1 MATTALTLA
10 LAGNPNCGKTTIF
23 NNITGARQHVGNYP
37 GVTVERREGVRQF
50 EGKNLLV
57 VDLPGTYSLTAYA
70 LDELVARN
78 FIINERP
85 DVIVDILDAS
95 NLERNLYLA
104 VQILELERPVVFAL
118 NMADVAQK
126 MGLQLNDKLLEQKLG
141 VPVVRT
147 IGSSNSGTHELLHA
161 SIAAV
166 EQSKQKPFAIQYGAE
181 IEEKIADLIAA
192 FDDSAG
198 TKYPLRWM
206 AVKLLENDKDVIEMV
221 SQMAKGQD
229 IVALAAAARKELS
242 DKLGEEIEV
251 AIAGYRY
258 QFVGE
263 LYSEIARSDS
273 NQFQST
279 SDKID
284 YILTHRIIGLPIFL
298 GIMWI
303 VFNLVFTLGAY
314 PQDWLDAGFKWLGD
328 TLAASMP
335 DGDLKSLL
343 VDGIIGGVGSVLSF
357 VPQIFILFFAIAILE
372 DSGYIARAA
381 FLMDRVMK
389 AVGLHGKSFIPLILG
404 FGCGVPA
411 MMGARTLEN
420 PRDRMVTILI
430 TPFMSCSARLPVY
443 TVLTA
448 AFFSADVAGTVVFSL
463 YLLGIVVAILMG
475 MLFRKTL
482 FAGDVEPFVME
493 MPPYHLP
500 TIRSLLTHM
509 WERGSLYLKKAGTII
524 LAMSILMWFLV
535 SYPSDVEYSRDY
547 DQAKEAAQAAFE
559 TQVGDDILTP
569 LGISTLEDNPELQA
583 TINQI
588 GEIEKQFSDAKD
600 ADGEKAK
607 DTTDNIAMSS
617 KEEKLKAIEDAQPDI
632 YPYAAH
638 YWELKQDMDDTVD
651 QLAKEQK
658 GEKVAASYAGRLGHF
673 LEPVVQPLGFD
684 WKMATSL
691 LAALTAKE
699 IMVSTLGTIYAV
711 GADDD
716 DTSAVQDMLAADPA
730 FTPLIAYALMVFV
743 LLYPPCIAAL
753 SVMRRETGSWKWTG
767 LSIVSSLTIAWVAA
781 FIIYHGGKLLGY

>member
-37 GVTVERREGVRQF
+37 GVTVERREGSRLF
-50 EGKNLLV
+50 DGRNLLI

-104 VQILELERPVVFAL
+104 VQILELERPVVLAL

-126 MGLQLNDKLLEQKLG
+126 QGLQLNDKLLEDKLG

-147 IGSSNSGTHELLHA
+147 IGSSNSGTSELLQ
-161 SIAAV
+161 AAITAA
-166 EQSKQKPFAIQYGAE
+166 EQNRQKPFTVQYGPE
-181 IEEKIADLIAA
+181 IEAKIADIVAA
-192 FDDSAG
+192 FDDVADA
-198 TKYPLRWM
+198 KYPLRWM

-221 SQMAKGQD
+221 GRMVKGQE
-229 IVALAAAARKELS
+229 IVALAAAARKEVS
-242 DKLGEEIEV
+242 DELGEEIEV

-258 QFVGE
+258 QFVGG
-263 LYSEIARSDS
+263 LYAEIARSDS
-273 NQFQST
+273 SKSQSI

-284 YILTHRIIGLPIFL
+284 SILTHRIIGLPIFL
-298 GIMWI
+298 GIMWA

-328 TLAASMP
+328 VLTASMP

-411 MMGARTLEN
+411 MMGSRTLEN

-463 YLLGIVVAILMG
+463 YCLGIVVAILLG
-475 MLFRKTL
+475 MLYRKTL
-482 FAGDVEPFVME
+482 FAGDIEPFVME

-500 TIRSLLTHM
+500 TLRSLLMHM

-535 SYPSDVEYSRDY
+535 SYPSEVDYSRDY
-547 DQAKEAAQAAFE
+547 DQAKEETQAAFE
-559 TQVGDDILTP
+559 TQVGSDILTP
-569 LGISTLEDNPELQA
+569 LGIAALEDNPGLQTA
-583 TINQI
+583 ISQI
-588 GEIEKQFSDAKD
+588 GDIEKEFSDASDAGDEQAPEKD
-600 ADGEKAK
+600 
-607 DTTDNIAMSS
+607 
-617 KEEKLKAIEDAQPDI
+617 EKLKAVEEAQPDV

-638 YWELKQDMDDTVD
+638 YWELKQDMDDAVD
-651 QLAKEQK
+651 QLDKDQK
-658 GEKVAASYAGRLGHF
+658 GEKIAASYAGRLGHF
-673 LEPVVQPLGFD
+673 LEPAVRPLGFD

-691 LAALTAKE
+691 FAALTAKE

-716 DTSAVQDMLAADPA
+716 DTGAVQDMLAADPA

-743 LLYPPCIAAL
+743 LLYPPCIAAI

-767 LSIVSSLTIAWVAA
+767 LSIASSIAIAWIAA

>member
-23 NNITGARQHVGNYP
+23 NNITGAKQHVGNYP
-37 GVTVERREGVRQF
+37 GVTVERREGFKSF

-104 VQILELERPVVFAL
+104 VQILELERPVVLAL

-126 MGLQLNDKLLEQKLG
+126 QGLQLNDKLLEEKLG

-147 IGSSNSGTHELLHA
+147 IGSSNSGTNELLQ
-161 SIAAV
+161 AAV
-166 EQSKQKPFAIQYGAE
+166 AAAERIGQKSFAIQYGPE
-181 IEEKIADLIAA
+181 IEGKIADLVAA
-192 FDDSAG
+192 FDDIAG
-198 TKYPLRWM
+198 AKYPLRWM
-206 AVKLLENDKDVIEMV
+206 AVKLLENDNDVIEMV
-221 SQMAKGQD
+221 RQMEKGRE
-229 IVALAAAARKELS
+229 IVAEAAEARKEVS
-242 DKLGEEIEV
+242 DELGEEIEV

-258 QFVGE
+258 QFVGK
-263 LYSEIARSDS
+263 LYAEIARADGGALQ
-273 NQFQST
+273 NI

-284 YILTHRIIGLPIFL
+284 SVLTHRIVGLPIFL
-298 GIMWI
+298 GIMWA

-314 PQDWLDAGFKWLGD
+314 PQDWLDAGFTWLGD
-328 TLAASMP
+328 TLTASMP

-381 FLMDRVMK
+381 FLMDRVMR

-420 PRDRMVTILI
+420 PRDRMVTVLI

-463 YLLGIVVAILMG
+463 YCLGIVVAILMG
-475 MLFRKTL
+475 MLYRKTL

-500 TIRSLLTHM
+500 TLRSLLMHM

-535 SYPSDVEYSRDY
+535 SYPSEVDYSRDY
-547 DQAKEAAQAAFE
+547 DQAKEETQAAFE
-559 TQVGDDILTP
+559 TQVGNDILTP
-569 LGISTLEDNPELQA
+569 LGIAALKDNSGLQT
-583 TINQI
+583 TIDQI
-588 GEIEKQFSDAKD
+588 GDVEEQFGDAKD
-600 ADGEKAK
+600 DGGEQVAETEKA
-607 DTTDNIAMSS
+607 
-617 KEEKLKAIEDAQPDI
+617 ERLKAIEKAQPGV

-638 YWELKQDMDDTVD
+638 YWELKQDMDDTID
-651 QLAKEQK
+651 QLEKDQK
-658 GEKVAASYAGRLGHF
+658 GEKLTASYAGHLGQF
-673 LEPVVQPLGFD
+673 LEPFVRPLGFD
-684 WKMATSL
+684 WKMATGL
-691 LAALTAKE
+691 FAALTAKE

-711 GADDD
+711 AADDD
-716 DTSAVQDMLAADPA
+716 DTGAVQDMLAADPA

-753 SVMRRETGSWKWTG
+753 SVMRRETASWKWTG
-767 LSIVSSLTIAWVAA
+767 LSFVSSIAIAWIAA